1 MTKEIRRVM
10 AALIGVAWIIIG
22 GSFILLFIE
31 TPKKLFKKMA
41 CSLKWKLKQ
50 IRYRISRY

>member
-31 TPKKLFKKMA
+31 TPKKLFKKIA
-41 CSLKWKLKQ
+41 WSLKWKFKRL
-50 IRYRISRY
+50 RYKITKF

>member
-31 TPKKLFKKMA
+31 TPRKWVKKILW
-41 CSLKWKLKQ
+41 SLKWKFKSL
-50 IRYRISRY
+50 RYKISKI